1 MKPYYILL
9 LSIFSSTA
17 ALAQVPTEGAL
28 LVATPEMRDP
38 RFSETV
44 ILLLRYESDGV
55 FGVAINRPTWVE
67 PSTALPNME
76 FLQHYRGNLYFG
88 GPMARS
94 SVLVLVRDP
103 ENQMLDTR
111 PIFDDIYL
119 STDTELLRDIIGT
132 ENTDQNLRLYA
143 GHASWDAGQL
153 DREIAA
159 GHWRV
164 VPALADLVFAQDP
177 LKVWQQVLALE
188 SEISVNLSFRD
199 PTIAAIMP

>member
-9 LSIFSSTA
+9 LSIFSATA
-17 ALAQVPTEGAL
+17 ALAQAPTEGTL

-44 ILLLRYESDGV
+44 ILLLRYESDSV

-67 PSTALPNME
+67 PSTAFPNME
-76 FLQHYRGNLYFG
+76 FLQRYRGNLYFG
-88 GPMARS
+88 GPMDRS
-94 SVLVLVRDP
+94 NVLVLTRDP
-103 ENQMLDTR
+103 ENQVFDTK
-111 PIFDDIYL
+111 PIFHDIYL
-119 STDTELLRDIIGT
+119 STDPELLRDIIGT
-132 ENTDQNLRLYA
+132 ESTDQNLRLYA

-164 VPALADLVFAQDP
+164 IPAHADLVFAQDP
-177 LKVWQQVLALE
+177 LKVWQQVLALG
-188 SEISVNLSFRD
+188 SEISVKLSFRE
-199 PTIAAIMP
+199 PTIAATIP

>member
-9 LSIFSSTA
+9 LSIFSATA
-17 ALAQVPTEGAL
+17 ALAQAPAEGTL

-44 ILLLRYESDGV
+44 ILLLRYESDSV

-67 PSTALPNME
+67 PSTAFPNME
-76 FLQHYRGNLYFG
+76 FLQRYRGNLYFG
-88 GPMARS
+88 GPMDRS
-94 SVLVLVRDP
+94 NVLVLIRDP
-103 ENQMLDTR
+103 ENQVLDTK
-111 PIFDDIYL
+111 PIFHDIYL
-119 STDTELLRDIIGT
+119 STDPELLRDIIGT
-132 ENTDQNLRLYA
+132 ESTDQNLRLYA

-164 VPALADLVFAQDP
+164 IPAHADLVFAQDP
-177 LKVWQQVLALE
+177 LKVWQQVLALG
-188 SEISVNLSFRD
+188 SEISVKLSFRE
-199 PTIAAIMP
+199 PTIAATIP

>member
-9 LSIFSSTA
+9 LSIFSATA
-17 ALAQVPTEGAL
+17 ALAQAPTEGTL

-44 ILLLRYESDGV
+44 ILLLRYESDSV

-67 PSTALPNME
+67 PSTAFPNME
-76 FLQHYRGNLYFG
+76 FLQRYRGNLYFG
-88 GPMARS
+88 GPMDRS
-94 SVLVLVRDP
+94 NVLVLIRDP
-103 ENQMLDTR
+103 ENQVLDTK
-111 PIFDDIYL
+111 PIFHDIYL
-119 STDTELLRDIIGT
+119 STDPEFLRDIIGT
-132 ENTDQNLRLYA
+132 ESTDQNLRLYA

-164 VPALADLVFAQDP
+164 IPAHADLVFAQDP
-177 LKVWQQVLALE
+177 LKVWQQVLALG
-188 SEISVNLSFRD
+188 SEISVKLSFRE
-199 PTIAAIMP
+199 PTIAATIP

>member
-9 LSIFSSTA
+9 LSIFSATA
-17 ALAQVPTEGAL
+17 ALAQAPAEGTL

-44 ILLLRYESDGV
+44 ILLLRYESDSV

-67 PSTALPNME
+67 PSTAFPNME
-76 FLQHYRGNLYFG
+76 FLQRYRGNLYFG
-88 GPMARS
+88 GPMDRS
-94 SVLVLVRDP
+94 NVLVLIRDP
-103 ENQMLDTR
+103 ENQVLDTK
-111 PIFDDIYL
+111 PIFHDIYL
-119 STDTELLRDIIGT
+119 STDPELLRDIIGT
-132 ENTDQNLRLYA
+132 ESTDQNLRLYA

-164 VPALADLVFAQDP
+164 IPAHADLVFAQDP
-177 LKVWQQVLALE
+177 LEVWQQVLALG
-188 SEISVNLSFRD
+188 SEIIVKLSFRE
-199 PTIAAIMP
+199 PTIAATIP

>member
-9 LSIFSSTA
+9 LSIFSATA
-17 ALAQVPTEGAL
+17 ALAQAPTEGTL

-44 ILLLRYESDGV
+44 ILLLRYESDSV

-67 PSTALPNME
+67 PLTAFPNME
-76 FLQHYRGNLYFG
+76 FLQRYRGNLYFG
-88 GPMARS
+88 GPMDRS
-94 SVLVLVRDP
+94 NVLVLIRDP
-103 ENQMLDTR
+103 ENQVLDTK
-111 PIFDDIYL
+111 PIFHDIYL
-119 STDTELLRDIIGT
+119 STDPELLRDIIGT
-132 ENTDQNLRLYA
+132 ESTDQNLRLYA

-164 VPALADLVFAQDP
+164 IPAHADLVFAQDP
-177 LKVWQQVLALE
+177 LKVWQQVLALG
-188 SEISVNLSFRD
+188 SEISVKLSFRE
-199 PTIAAIMP
+199 PTIAATIP